1 VNWSLLLIGLAVFGA
16 VSVAASYAIQVAT
29 ADRTAMR
36 TRLTPAGKLTPVGR
50 PLLRSTGRSRF
61 PLADILPISREA
73 RGRLQV
79 ELERAGQPLRV
90 GEFLALRLGFA
101 VVFALG
107 AGMGMASAGDPP
119 RWLVVAS
126 PLVGMLVGWAIP
138 GSYLG
143 WRQKSRQRKIEG
155 QLAGALTSIVKS
167 LRAGSGLLQALA
179 YAGDQTPD
187 PLGGELRSALRSLQ
201 LGAEAEQVFS
211 DLGRRIGSRDM
222 DIAITAILIQRSV
235 GGNLSE
241 ILSNVV
247 NTIRERNELAGEI
260 RVLTSRQRL
269 TSWMVAAL
277 PVIVAALFILLNPD
291 IGTLLFS
298 STAGVITLIIAG
310 GFEVLGIWIIR
321 RLSVIEV

>member
-1 VNWSLLLIGLAVFGA
+1 
-16 VSVAASYAIQVAT
+16 
-29 ADRTAMR
+29 
-36 TRLTPAGKLTPVGR
+36 
-50 PLLRSTGRSRF
+50 
-61 PLADILPISREA
+61 
-73 RGRLQV
+73 
-79 ELERAGQPLRV
+79 
-90 GEFLALRLGFA
+90 
-101 VVFALG
+101 
-107 AGMGMASAGDPP
+107 
-119 RWLVVAS
+119 
-126 PLVGMLVGWAIP
+126 
-138 GSYLG
+138 
-143 WRQKSRQRKIEG
+143 
-155 QLAGALTSIVKS
+155 
-167 LRAGSGLLQALA
+167 LQALA